1 MAPDPMTANAPSHA
15 GGEADANP
23 LLDEWRGPYGGVPPF
38 DRVRVHHF
46 APALEAAMAANLA
59 EVERIA
65 AQSSLPTFHNTLAAL
80 ETAGLPLERVRAVY
94 RVWGS
99 ALSTPEFQA
108 VERQMAPRLAAFAD
122 RITQN
127 AALFRRIEA
136 VYEAREAAGLTREEQ
151 RLAWLY
157 HTTFVRAGAR
167 LDDAQKARVAAINER
182 MAELFTRFAQNVLAD
197 ETDRFLVVR
206 DEADLSGV
214 PRSARKA
221 AADAAAARGMD
232 GVWVIPNTRYAVQ
245 PVLEFGDHRGLRERA
260 WRMFTTRGESEGE
273 RDNRPVAAE
282 ILRLRA
288 ERATL
293 LGYPTHA
300 HWRLEHTMA
309 AEPERALEL
318 LESVWEPA
326 VAAVR
331 AQVAELRALAGD
343 ALGPDG
349 VLQPWDYRYYA
360 EKLRKQQHH
369 VDEAD
374 LEPYLRLDGLRD
386 GMFWA
391 AERLFGVRFTAAPAV
406 PVYHP
411 DVHVWSVDAVE
422 GGRHVGLFYFDPLAR
437 TGKRSGAWMDE
448 IRRQAGDVT
457 PLVTNCCNYVGEAGG
472 GPVRI
477 AWGDAR
483 VLFHEFGH
491 ALHGLLSRVGYP
503 SLSGTSV
510 PRDYVE
516 FPSQLME
523 NWLPLREVL
532 QRFAIHAE
540 TGVPIPHEM
549 VERVEAASRFHQG
562 RDTVEYLASAIV
574 DMKLHLAAPDA
585 EPPHAFE
592 ARVLEEIGMPREV
605 ATRHRTPH
613 FQHVFAGDDYSAG
626 YYSYLWADVL
636 STDAFDA
643 FREAD
648 GPFDPEVAR
657 RVEEHVLSAGNTVDP
672 GEAYRV
678 FRGRDPRI
686 GALMRKR
693 GFDRVEQPA

>member
-1 MAPDPMTANAPSHA
+1 MIANVPSPA
-15 GGEADANP
+15 GADVNP
-23 LLDEWRGPYGGVPPF
+23 LLDDWGGPYGGVPPF
-38 DRVRVHHF
+38 DRVRVADF
-46 APALEAAMAANLA
+46 APALAAAMAANLA

-65 AQSSLPTFHNTLAAL
+65 AQEAPPTFLNTIAAL
-80 ETAGLPLERVRAVY
+80 ETAGLPLERVRAIY

-99 ALSTPEFQA
+99 TLSTPEFQA
-108 VERQMAPRLAAFAD
+108 VEREMAPRLAAFAD

-127 AALFRRIEA
+127 PALFRRIEA
-136 VYEAREAAGLTREEQ
+136 VYEARESAGLTPEQQ
-151 RLAWLY
+151 RLAWHY

-182 MAELFTRFAQNVLAD
+182 LAELFTRFSQNVLAD
-197 ETDRFLVVR
+197 ETDRFLVVQ
-206 DEADLSGV
+206 DEAELAGL
-214 PRSARKA
+214 PRSARTA
-221 AADAAAARGMD
+221 AADAAAARGLD
-232 GVWVIPNTRYAVQ
+232 GAWVIPNTRYAVH
-245 PVLEFGDHRGLRERA
+245 PVLEFADRRDLRERA
-260 WRMFTTRGESEGE
+260 WRMFTTRGETQGE

-288 ERATL
+288 ERAAL
-293 LGYPTHA
+293 LGYATHA

-318 LESVWEPA
+318 LEAVWKPA
-326 VAAVR
+326 AAAVS

-343 ALGPDG
+343 ALGADG
-349 VLQPWDYRYYA
+349 VLEPWDYRYYA
-360 EKLRKQQHH
+360 EKLRKQLHD
-369 VDEAD
+369 VDETD
-374 LEPYLRLDGLRD
+374 LEPYLQLDGLRD
-386 GMFWA
+386 AMFWA
-391 AERLFGVRFTAAPAV
+391 AERLFGVRFTRANGV

-411 DVHVWSVDAVE
+411 DVKVWSADAVD

-437 TGKRSGAWMDE
+437 PGKRSGAWMDE
-448 IRRQAGDVT
+448 FRRQAGDVT
-457 PLVTNCCNYVGEAGG
+457 PLVTNCCNYLPGRPGE
-472 GPVRI
+472 PVRI
-477 AWGDAR
+477 AWSDAR

-510 PRDYVE
+510 ARDYVE

-532 QRFAIHAE
+532 QRFAVHAE
-540 TGVPIPHEM
+540 TGEPIPQEL
-549 VERVEAASRFHQG
+549 VDRVEAASRFHQG
-562 RDTVEYLASAIV
+562 RDTIEYLASAIV
-574 DMKLHLAAPDA
+574 DMRLHLAALGDEA
-585 EPPHAFE
+585 PHAFE
-592 ARVLEEIGMPREV
+592 ARVLEEIGMPPEV

-643 FREAD
+643 FREGE
-648 GPFDPEVAR
+648 GPFDRAVAR
-657 RVEEHVLSAGNTVDP
+657 RVETHVLSAGNTVDP
-672 GEAYRV
+672 GEAYRD

-693 GFDRVEQPA
+693 GFDRVAQAV